1 MGKRILTSYYR
12 PKKGGFCKRYF
23 RALSALLQSGN
34 TIHYVAV
41 EPFPLQH
48 DNCYFHQFPW
58 KKEKSETLFFW
69 FFFHLFAPFQ
79 LLYIAGKNNV
89 DILFAFS
96 CNYAFLLQPTRFFL
110 KKRLLVF
117 LRGDAITAH
126 KVNSTSKTIIFIE
139 TIIERFG
146 LSNAEVYSVSEVCL
160 QRTLSRHPRTKI
172 KSVQLLRNDIPI
184 IINNNK
190 KKDSMGSTLHCSFV
204 GVLSTGKN
212 VLFLLQIFQNL
223 REEDICLHI
232 FGDGPDRERLEEKA
246 IQYGIEGKV
255 LFHGWITDGTLWDG
269 IDLVL
274 FPSLHE
280 GAPNALLEA
289 VAQEKAI
296 LASDIPEHREIVNK
310 NLLLPF
316 EESEWVKMVK
326 EIYYSKEVLDS
337 NKNMVKETLKFLSFD
352 WDKKIVDITVGGSKR
367 V

>member
-1 MGKRILTSYYR
+1 
-12 PKKGGFCKRYF
+12 
-23 RALSALLQSGN
+23 
-34 TIHYVAV
+34 
-41 EPFPLQH
+41 
-48 DNCYFHQFPW
+48 
-58 KKEKSETLFFW
+58 
-69 FFFHLFAPFQ
+69 
-79 LLYIAGKNNV
+79 
-89 DILFAFS
+89 
-96 CNYAFLLQPTRFFL
+96 
-110 KKRLLVF
+110 
-117 LRGDAITAH
+117 
-126 KVNSTSKTIIFIE
+126 
-139 TIIERFG
+139 
-146 LSNAEVYSVSEVCL
+146 
-160 QRTLSRHPRTKI
+160 
-172 KSVQLLRNDIPI
+172 
-184 IINNNK
+184 
-190 KKDSMGSTLHCSFV
+190 MGSTLHCSFV